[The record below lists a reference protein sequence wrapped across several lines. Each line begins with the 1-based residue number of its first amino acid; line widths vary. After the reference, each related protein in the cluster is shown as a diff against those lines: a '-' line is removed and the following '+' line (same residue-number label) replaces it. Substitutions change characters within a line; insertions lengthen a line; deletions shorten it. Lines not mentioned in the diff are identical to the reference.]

1 MTDSASSSTQHAPG
15 LRGRLVA
22 LVLAVL
28 IPAVIAGGLL
38 MWTVYH
44 QQREFVERQ
53 MMETARALSLV
64 VDREIGQKEVLL
76 RVLASSPHLRSENWA
91 AFDAQARQAT
101 QGGETWVVV
110 FGPDGLQKVN
120 TRLPPGTP
128 LPVGAGRA
136 PGLTWSKTEDGQ
148 MYVSNLFHGA
158 VAKEAIISFNTSVER
173 SGAPPLILAAG
184 ASAKSF
190 GQVWIDQ
197 QFPQSWTGSIIDGR
211 GVIVARNRNP
221 DQMIGKPASPIMMAH
236 LREGSTGVAR
246 TTTLD
251 GVASLSAWSTSP
263 DYGWSF
269 IVAMPLAEIAGRAR
283 QSLFWGAA
291 LGVLFLTFGAVLA
304 IYAARSVARPVE
316 RLADGALAWAE
327 TRPPA
332 PFPTGTKEIDALAA
346 ALNEAGNKV
355 ADQRAELL
363 ELNASLEA
371 RVTERTRELAEAME
385 SLAQAQKME
394 AIGRLTGGVAHDFNN
409 LLMAVLGNLDL
420 LSRRLTDPKHVRYLE
435 QARAAGE
442 RGAKLTGQLLAFSR
456 RQRLEVKAMDI
467 GEAVEA
473 AAALL
478 RPTIGGAHQLNVE
491 VAPDLWPALGDATQV
506 ELMVVNLSLNARD
519 AMALGGVV
527 SISAS
532 NVTVARRRDRCEGP
546 SAGDYVMIAVADT
559 GEGMTPEVA
568 ARVFEPFFTT
578 KPLGKGSGLG
588 LPQVLGLAKQLGGG
602 VEIDTAPDQ
611 GTTVRVYLPRAAAFD
626 AVAATDELPPDSMA
640 LRGLK
645 VLLVDDDVGVRT
657 VTAQMLKDLGCR
669 VTVAENGEQALERMR
684 EDPTL
689 QAALVDFAMPGLSGG
704 ETAAGM
710 RWERA
715 DFPVVIMTGYA
726 DLEELAETWSG
737 PLMHKPFS
745 MADLAREMARAIPE

>member
-1 MTDSASSSTQHAPG
+1 
-15 LRGRLVA
+15 
-22 LVLAVL
+22 
-28 IPAVIAGGLL
+28 
-38 MWTVYH
+38 MWTVYR
-44 QQREFVERQ
+44 QQRDFVERQ
-53 MMETARALSLV
+53 MTETARALSLV

-76 RVLASSPHLRSENWA
+76 EVLASSPYLRTEDWT

-101 QGGETWVVV
+101 RGTDTWVVA

-120 TRLPPGTP
+120 TRLALGTP
-128 LPVGAGRA
+128 LPKGAGRA
-136 PGLTWSKTEDGQ
+136 PGLSWTKTDTGRMQ
-148 MYVSNLFHGA
+148 VSNLFHGS
-158 VAKEAIISFNTSVER
+158 VAKEAMISFNILVER
-173 SGAPPLILAAG
+173 PDAPPLLLAAG
-184 ASAKSF
+184 ATAESF

-197 QFPQSWTGSIIDGR
+197 HFPQTWTGSIVDAR
-211 GVIVARNRNP
+211 GVIVARNRNAAE
-221 DQMIGKPASPIMMAH
+221 MVGRSASPAMLEH
-236 LREGSTGVAR
+236 LRSGLSGVAS
-246 TTTLD
+246 TETLD
-251 GVASLSAWSTSP
+251 GVPSVTAWSTSP

-269 IVAMPLAEIAGRAR
+269 VVAVPFSEIAGRAR
-283 QSLFWGAA
+283 QSLFWGMA
-291 LGVLFLTFGAVLA
+291 LGLGCLGFGAVLA
-304 IYAARSVARPVE
+304 IYAARSVAQPVE
-316 RLADGALAWAE
+316 RLADTALAWTE
-327 TRPPA
+327 SRPA

-346 ALNEAGNKV
+346 ALSEAGNKV

-363 ELNASLEA
+363 NLNASLEA

-456 RQRLEVKAMDI
+456 RQRLEVKSMDI

-478 RPTIGGAHQLNVE
+478 RPTIGGAHRLEVSVE
-491 VAPDLWPALGDATQV
+491 PDLWPAFGDATQV

-519 AMALGGVV
+519 AMAAGGVV

-532 NVTVARRRDRCEGP
+532 NVTVAAGGRRAEGP
-546 SAGDYVMIAVADT
+546 ADGDYVMIAVADT

-602 VEIDTAPDQ
+602 VEIDTAPDR
-611 GTTVRVYLPRAAAFD
+611 GTTVRVYLPRAEALDVVAPAAQ
-626 AVAATDELPPDSMA
+626 AAPDSTA
-640 LRGLK
+640 LKGLK

-669 VTVAENGEQALERMR
+669 VTMAENGEQALERIR
-684 EDPTL
+684 EDPDL

-704 ETAAGM
+704 ETAAGL

-715 DFPVVIMTGYA
+715 GFPVVIMTGYA
-726 DLEELAETWSG
+726 DLEELAETWAG
-737 PLMHKPFS
+737 PVMHKPFT
-745 MADLAREMARAIPE
+745 MADLAREMAGVIPK

>member
-1 MTDSASSSTQHAPG
+1 LNDTASSSTQHAPG
-15 LRGRLVA
+15 LRARLVA

-28 IPAVIAGGLL
+28 IPAVMAGGLL
-38 MWTVYH
+38 MWTVYR

-128 LPVGAGRA
+128 LPAGAGRA

-221 DQMIGKPASPIMMAH
+221 DQMIGKPASPVMMAH

-532 NVTVARRRDRCEGP
+532 NVTVARRRDRGEGP
-546 SAGDYVMIAVADT
+546 PAGDYVMIAVADT

>member
-1 MTDSASSSTQHAPG
+1 M
-15 LRGRLVA
+15 
-22 LVLAVL
+22 LAVL
-28 IPAVIAGGLL
+28 IPALIAGGLL
-38 MWTVYH
+38 IWTVYS
-44 QQREFVERQ
+44 QQRKFVERQ
-53 MMETARALSLV
+53 MTETARALSLV
-64 VDREIGQKEVLL
+64 VDREIGQREVLL
-76 RVLASSPHLRSENWA
+76 EALASSPYLRTEDWA
-91 AFDAQARQAT
+91 AFDAQAREAT
-101 QGGETWVVV
+101 AGSGAWIVV
-110 FGPDGLQKVN
+110 FGPDGLQKMN
-120 TRLPPGTP
+120 TRLPPGAP
-128 LPVGAGRA
+128 LPKGAGRA
-136 PGLTWSKTEDGQ
+136 AGLSWTKTESGRMQ
-148 MYVSNLFHGA
+148 VSNLFRGS
-158 VAKEAIISFNTSVER
+158 VAKEAIVSFNIPVDR
-173 SGAPPLILAAG
+173 AGAPPLILAAG
-184 ASAKSF
+184 ATAESF
-190 GQVWIDQ
+190 GQVWLDQ
-197 QFPQSWTGSIIDGR
+197 NFPQTWTGSIIDAR

-221 DQMIGKPASPIMMAH
+221 AEMVGKSASQTMLNHFGQA
-236 LREGSTGVAR
+236 RSGVA
-246 TTTLD
+246 TTRTLD
-251 GVASLSAWSTSP
+251 GVPSLTAWSTSP
-263 DYGWSF
+263 GYGWSF
-269 IVAMPLAEIAGRAR
+269 VVAVPLSEIAGRAR
-283 QSLFWGAA
+283 QSLLWGMG
-291 LGVLFLTFGAVLA
+291 LGLCVLGFGAVLA

-316 RLADGALAWAE
+316 RLADAALAWTE
-327 TRPPA
+327 SPPPA

-346 ALNEAGNKV
+346 ALREAGAKV
-355 ADQRAELL
+355 AAQRAELL
-363 ELNASLEA
+363 NLNASLEV

-478 RPTIGGAHQLNVE
+478 RPTIGGAHRLE
-491 VAPDLWPALGDATQV
+491 VAVAPGLWPALGDATQV

-519 AMALGGVV
+519 AMASGGVV

-532 NVTVARRRDRCEGP
+532 NVTVAAGGRRAEGP
-546 SAGDYVMIAVADT
+546 AAGDYVMIAVTDT
-559 GEGMTPEVA
+559 GEGMTPDVM

-611 GTTVRVYLPRAAAFD
+611 GSTVRVYLPRAEALD
-626 AVAATDELPPDSMA
+626 AITPSNSVAPDSAA
-640 LRGLK
+640 LKGLR

-657 VTAQMLKDLGCR
+657 VAAQMLKDLGCR
-669 VTVAENGEQALERMR
+669 VTLAESGEQALERMR
-684 EDPTL
+684 EDPDL

-704 ETAAGM
+704 ETAAGL

-726 DLEELAETWSG
+726 DLDELAETWAG
-737 PLMHKPFS
+737 PVMHKPFS
-745 MADLAREMARAIPE
+745 MADLVREMVRAISK

>member
-1 MTDSASSSTQHAPG
+1 M
-15 LRGRLVA
+15 
-22 LVLAVL
+22 
-28 IPAVIAGGLL
+28 AGGLL
-38 MWTVYH
+38 MWTVYR
-44 QQREFVERQ
+44 QQRDFVERQ
-53 MMETARALSLV
+53 MTETARALSLV

-76 RVLASSPHLRSENWA
+76 EVLASSSYLRTEDWA

-101 QGGETWVVV
+101 RGTDTWVVA

-120 TRLPPGTP
+120 TRLAPGMP
-128 LPVGAGRA
+128 LPKGAGRA
-136 PGLTWSKTEDGQ
+136 PGLSWTKTDTGRMQ
-148 MYVSNLFHGA
+148 VSNLFHGA
-158 VAKEAIISFNTSVER
+158 VAKEAIISFNIPVER
-173 SGAPPLILAAG
+173 PDAPPLLLAAG
-184 ASAKSF
+184 ATAASF

-197 QFPQSWTGSIIDGR
+197 DFPQTWTGSIVDAR
-211 GVIVARNRNP
+211 GFIVARSRNAAE
-221 DQMIGKPASPIMMAH
+221 MVGRSASPIMLDH
-236 LREGSTGVAR
+236 LRNGLSGVAS
-246 TTTLD
+246 TETLD
-251 GVASLSAWSTSP
+251 GVPSVTAWSTSP

-269 IVAMPLAEIAGRAR
+269 VVAVPLTEIAGRAR
-283 QSLFWGAA
+283 QSLFWGMA
-291 LGVLFLTFGAVLA
+291 LGLGCLGFGAVLA

-316 RLADGALAWAE
+316 RLADTALAWTE
-327 TRPPA
+327 SRPA

-346 ALNEAGNKV
+346 ALSEAGNKV

-363 ELNASLEA
+363 NLNASLEA
-371 RVTERTRELAEAME
+371 RVAERTHELADAME

-456 RQRLEVKAMDI
+456 RQRLEVKSMDI

-478 RPTIGGAHQLNVE
+478 RPTIGGAHRLEVS
-491 VAPDLWPALGDATQV
+491 VAPDLWPAFGDPTQV

-519 AMALGGVV
+519 AMAGGGIV
-527 SISAS
+527 SISAG
-532 NVTVARRRDRCEGP
+532 NVAVAAGGRRAEGP
-546 SAGDYVMIAVADT
+546 ADGDYVMIAVSDT
-559 GEGMTPEVA
+559 GEGMTPEVV

-602 VEIDTAPDQ
+602 VEIDTAPDR
-611 GTTVRVYLPRAAAFD
+611 GTTVRVYLPRAAALD
-626 AVAATDELPPDSMA
+626 AAPPTAPVAPDSTA
-640 LRGLK
+640 LKGLK

-669 VTVAENGEQALERMR
+669 VTTAESGEQALERIR
-684 EDPTL
+684 EDPDL

-704 ETAAGM
+704 ETAAGL

-726 DLEELAETWSG
+726 DLEELAETWAG
-737 PLMHKPFS
+737 PVMHKPFT
-745 MADLAREMARAIPE
+745 MADLARAMVGAIPK

>member
-1 MTDSASSSTQHAPG
+1 M
-15 LRGRLVA
+15 
-22 LVLAVL
+22 LAVL
-28 IPAVIAGGLL
+28 IPALIAGGLL
-38 MWTVYH
+38 IWTVYS
-44 QQREFVERQ
+44 QQRKFVERQ
-53 MMETARALSLV
+53 MTETARALSLV
-64 VDREIGQKEVLL
+64 VDREIGQREVLL
-76 RVLASSPHLRSENWA
+76 EALASSPYLRTEDWA
-91 AFDAQARQAT
+91 AFDAQAREAT
-101 QGGETWVVV
+101 AGSGAWIVV
-110 FGPDGLQKVN
+110 FGPDGLQKMN
-120 TRLPPGTP
+120 TRLPPGAP
-128 LPVGAGRA
+128 LPKGAGRA
-136 PGLTWSKTEDGQ
+136 AGLSWTKTESGRMQ
-148 MYVSNLFHGA
+148 VSNLFRGS
-158 VAKEAIISFNTSVER
+158 VAKEAIVSFNIPVDR
-173 SGAPPLILAAG
+173 AGAPPLILAAG
-184 ASAKSF
+184 ATAESF
-190 GQVWIDQ
+190 GQVWLDQ
-197 QFPQSWTGSIIDGR
+197 NFPQTWTGSIIDAR

-221 DQMIGKPASPIMMAH
+221 AEMVGKSASQTMLNHFGQA
-236 LREGSTGVAR
+236 RSGVA
-246 TTTLD
+246 TTRTLD
-251 GVASLSAWSTSP
+251 GVPSLTAWSTSP
-263 DYGWSF
+263 GYGWSF
-269 IVAMPLAEIAGRAR
+269 VVAVPLSEIAGRAR
-283 QSLFWGAA
+283 QSLLWGMG
-291 LGVLFLTFGAVLA
+291 LGLCVLGFGAVLA

-316 RLADGALAWAE
+316 RLADAALAWTE
-327 TRPPA
+327 SPPPA

-346 ALNEAGNKV
+346 ALREAGAKV
-355 ADQRAELL
+355 AAQRAELL
-363 ELNASLEA
+363 NLNASLEV

-478 RPTIGGAHQLNVE
+478 RPTIGGAHRLE
-491 VAPDLWPALGDATQV
+491 VAVAPGLWPALGDATQV

-519 AMALGGVV
+519 AMASGGVV

-532 NVTVARRRDRCEGP
+532 NVTVAAGGRRAEGP
-546 SAGDYVMIAVADT
+546 AAGDYVMIAVTDT
-559 GEGMTPEVA
+559 GEGMTPDVM

-611 GTTVRVYLPRAAAFD
+611 GSTVRVYLPRAEALD
-626 AVAATDELPPDSMA
+626 AITPSTSVAPDSAA
-640 LRGLK
+640 LKGLR

-657 VTAQMLKDLGCR
+657 VAAQMLKDLGCR
-669 VTVAENGEQALERMR
+669 VTLAESGEQALERMR
-684 EDPTL
+684 EDPDL

-704 ETAAGM
+704 ETAAGL

-726 DLEELAETWSG
+726 DLDELAETWAG
-737 PLMHKPFS
+737 PVMHKPFS
-745 MADLAREMARAIPE
+745 MADLVREMVRAISK

>member
-1 MTDSASSSTQHAPG
+1 MNDTASSSTQHAPG
-15 LRGRLVA
+15 LRARLVA

-38 MWTVYH
+38 MWTVYR
-44 QQREFVERQ
+44 QQRDFVERQ
-53 MMETARALSLV
+53 MAGTARALSLV

-76 RVLASSPHLRSENWA
+76 EALASSPHLRTEEWA

-101 QGGETWVVV
+101 RGSDTWIVV
-110 FGPDGLQKVN
+110 FGPDGVQKVN

-128 LPVGAGRA
+128 LPKGAARA
-136 PGLTWSKTEDGQ
+136 RGLSWTKTESGRMQ
-148 MYVSNLFHGA
+148 VSNLFHAA
-158 VAKEAIISFNTSVER
+158 VAKEAIVSFNIPVDR
-173 SGAPPLILAAG
+173 PGAPPLILAAG
-184 ASAKSF
+184 ATAASF

-197 QFPQSWTGSIIDGR
+197 LFPQSWTGSIVDAR

-221 DQMIGKPASPIMMAH
+221 AELVGNSASTTMLDH
-236 LREGSTGVAR
+236 LRSGLSGVANTR
-246 TTTLD
+246 TLD
-251 GVASLSAWSTSP
+251 GVRSVTAWSTSP

-269 IVAMPLAEIAGRAR
+269 IVAVPLSEIAGRAR
-283 QSLFWGAA
+283 QSLFWGMA
-291 LGVLFLTFGAVLA
+291 LGPVFLGFGAILA
-304 IYAARSVARPVE
+304 IYAARGVAKPVE
-316 RLADGALAWAE
+316 RLAATALAWTE
-327 TRPPA
+327 SRPPA

-346 ALNEAGNKV
+346 ALSEAGNKV

-363 ELNASLEA
+363 NLNASLEA

-420 LSRRLTDPKHVRYLE
+420 LSRRLTDPKHVRYLD

-478 RPTIGGAHQLNVE
+478 RPTIGGAHRLE
-491 VAPDLWPALGDATQV
+491 VAIAPGLWPAFGDATQV

-519 AMALGGVV
+519 AMASGGIV
-527 SISAS
+527 SISGG
-532 NVTVARRRDRCEGP
+532 NVTVAACGRRSEGP
-546 SAGDYVMIAVADT
+546 AAGDYVMIAVTDT

-578 KPLGKGSGLG
+578 KPVGKGSGLG

-611 GTTVRVYLPRAAAFD
+611 GTTVRVYLPRAEALD
-626 AVAATDELPPDSMA
+626 AVVPSVQVMPDGMA
-640 LRGLK
+640 LQGLK

-669 VTVAENGEQALERMR
+669 VTVAESGEQALERMR
-684 EDPTL
+684 EDPDL

-704 ETAAGM
+704 ETAAGL

-715 DFPVVIMTGYA
+715 NFPVVIMTGYA
-726 DLEELAETWSG
+726 DLEELAETWAG
-737 PLMHKPFS
+737 PVMHKPFS
-745 MADLAREMARAIPE
+745 MVDLVREMARAIPK

>member
-1 MTDSASSSTQHAPG
+1 MNDTASSSTQHAPG
-15 LRGRLVA
+15 LRARLVA

-38 MWTVYH
+38 MWTVYR
-44 QQREFVERQ
+44 QQRDFVERQ
-53 MMETARALSLV
+53 MTETARALSLV
-64 VDREIGQKEVLL
+64 VDREIGQREVLL
-76 RVLASSPHLRSENWA
+76 DVLAASPYLQSEDWT

-101 QGGETWVVV
+101 RDTDAWVVV

-120 TRLPPGTP
+120 TRLPRGAP
-128 LPVGAGRA
+128 LPKGAGRA
-136 PGLTWSKTEDGQ
+136 QGLSWTKTDGGRMQ
-148 MYVSNLFHGA
+148 VSNLFYGS
-158 VAKEAIISFNTSVER
+158 VAKEAIVSFNIPVDR
-173 SGAPPLILAAG
+173 PGAPPLVLAAG
-184 ASAKSF
+184 ASAASF

-197 QFPQSWTGSIIDGR
+197 HFPHTWTGSIVDAR
-211 GVIVARNRNP
+211 GVIVARNRNAAE
-221 DQMIGKPASPIMMAH
+221 MVGKSASPAMLGH
-236 LREGSTGVAR
+236 LRSGRSGVASTR
-246 TTTLD
+246 TLD
-251 GVASLSAWSTSP
+251 GVSSVTAWSTSP

-269 IVAMPLAEIAGRAR
+269 VVAVPLTEIAGRAR
-283 QSLFWGAA
+283 QSLFWGMG
-291 LGVLFLTFGAVLA
+291 LGLLFLGFGALLA
-304 IYAARSVARPVE
+304 IYAARSVAKPVE
-316 RLADGALAWAE
+316 RLADTALAW
-327 TRPPA
+327 TDSRPPA

-363 ELNASLEA
+363 NLNASLEA
-371 RVTERTRELAEAME
+371 RVIERTRELAEAME

-420 LSRRLTDPKHVRYLE
+420 LSRRLTDPKHMRYVD

-442 RGAKLTGQLLAFSR
+442 RGARLTGQLLAFSR

-467 GEAVEA
+467 GEAVDA

-478 RPTIGGAHQLNVE
+478 KPTIGGIHQLEVR
-491 VAPDLWPALGDATQV
+491 VAPDLWPAFGDATQV
-506 ELMVVNLSLNARD
+506 ELMVVNLALNARD
-519 AMALGGVV
+519 AMAAGGVV

-532 NVTVARRRDRCEGP
+532 NVTVAAGGRRAEGP
-546 SAGDYVMIAVADT
+546 AAGDYVMIAVADT
-559 GEGMTPEVA
+559 GEGMAPEVV

-602 VEIDTAPDQ
+602 VEIDTTLGQ
-611 GTTVRVYLPRAAAFD
+611 GTTVRVYLPRAAALD
-626 AVAATDELPPDSMA
+626 AVPHRVPDPPSDLA
-640 LRGLK
+640 LNGLK

-657 VTAQMLKDLGCR
+657 VTAQMLRDLGCR
-669 VTVAENGEQALERMR
+669 VTVAESGEQALERMR
-684 EDPTL
+684 EDPDL

-704 ETAAGM
+704 ETAAGL
-710 RWERA
+710 RWERP

-726 DLEELAETWSG
+726 DLEELAETWAG
-737 PLMHKPFS
+737 PVMHKPFS
-745 MADLAREMARAIPE
+745 MADLVRDMVRVIPK

>member
-1 MTDSASSSTQHAPG
+1 LNDTASSSTQHAPG
-15 LRGRLVA
+15 LRARLVA

-28 IPAVIAGGLL
+28 IPAVMAGGLL
-38 MWTVYH
+38 MWTVYR

-101 QGGETWVVV
+101 EGGETWVVV

-120 TRLPPGTP
+120 TRLAPGTP
-128 LPVGAGRA
+128 LPAGAGRA

-363 ELNASLEA
+363 ALNASLEA

-478 RPTIGGAHQLNVE
+478 RPTIGGAHQLDVE

-506 ELMVVNLSLNARD
+506 ELMVVNLSVNARD
-519 AMALGGVV
+519 AMAAGGVV

-532 NVTVARRRDRCEGP
+532 NVTVAGRRDRGEAP
-546 SAGDYVMIAVADT
+546 PAGDYVMIAVADT
-559 GEGMTPEVA
+559 GEGMTPEIA

>member
-38 MWTVYH
+38 MWTVYR

-76 RVLASSPHLRSENWA
+76 EVLASSPHLRSEDWA

-101 QGGETWVVV
+101 RGGDTWVVV

-120 TRLPPGTP
+120 TNLPPGAP
-128 LPVGAGRA
+128 LPKGAGRA
-136 PGLTWSKTEDGQ
+136 PGLTWSKTQGGRMQ
-148 MYVSNLFHGA
+148 VSNLFHGA
-158 VAKEAIISFNTSVER
+158 VAKEAIISFNIPVER
-173 SGAPPLILAAG
+173 PGAPPLILAAG
-184 ASAKSF
+184 ASARSF

-197 QFPQSWTGSIIDGR
+197 KFPQSWTGSITDAR

-221 DQMIGKPASPIMMAH
+221 EQMVAKSASPAMIAR
-236 LREGSTGVAR
+236 LRSGPSGVAK
-246 TTTLD
+246 TKTLD
-251 GVASLSAWSTSP
+251 GVPSLSAWSTSP

-269 IVAMPLAEIAGRAR
+269 IVAMPMSEIAGRAR
-283 QSLFWGAA
+283 QSLFWGVA
-291 LGVLFLTFGAVLA
+291 LGMGFLGFGAVLA
-304 IYAARSVARPVE
+304 IYAARGVAEPVE
-316 RLADGALAWAE
+316 RLADAALAWTE

-346 ALNEAGNKV
+346 ALSEAGNKV

-363 ELNASLEA
+363 DLNASLEA
-371 RVTERTRELAEAME
+371 RVTDRTRELAEAME
-385 SLAQAQKME
+385 NLAQAQKME

-420 LSRRLTDPKHVRYLE
+420 LSRRLTDPKHVRYLD

-478 RPTIGGAHQLNVE
+478 RPTIGGAHRLE
-491 VAPDLWPALGDATQV
+491 VDIAPDLWPALGDATQV

-519 AMALGGVV
+519 AMPVGGVV
-527 SISAS
+527 SISAG
-532 NVTVARRRDRCEGP
+532 NVTVREPKGRGEAP
-546 SAGDYVMIAVADT
+546 PAGDYVMIAVADT

-602 VEIDTAPDQ
+602 VEINTKPGL
-611 GTTVRVYLPRAAAFD
+611 GTTVLVYLPRAAAFD
-626 AVAATDELPPDSMA
+626 AVAQADQVPADAAA
-640 LRGLK
+640 LKGLK

-669 VTVAENGEQALERMR
+669 VTTAENGEQALERMR
-684 EDPTL
+684 EDPDL

-704 ETAAGM
+704 ETAAGL

-715 DFPVVIMTGYA
+715 NFPVVIMTGYA

-737 PLMHKPFS
+737 PVMHKPFS
-745 MADLAREMARAIPE
+745 MADLAREMTRAISE

>member
-1 MTDSASSSTQHAPG
+1 M
-15 LRGRLVA
+15 A

-28 IPAVIAGGLL
+28 IPALIASGLL
-38 MWTVYH
+38 IWTVYN
-44 QQREFVERQ
+44 QQRNFVERQ
-53 MMETARALSLV
+53 MAETARALSLV
-64 VDREIGQKEVLL
+64 VDREIGQREVLL
-76 RVLASSPHLRSENWA
+76 EALAASPYLKTEDWA
-91 AFDAQARQAT
+91 AFDALAREAT
-101 QGGETWVVV
+101 ADSGAWIVV
-110 FGPDGLQKVN
+110 FGSDGLQKVN
-120 TRLPPGTP
+120 TRLPPGVP
-128 LPVGAGRA
+128 LPKGARRA
-136 PGLTWSKTEDGQ
+136 PGLSWTKTESGRMQ
-148 MYVSNLFHGA
+148 VSNLFHGS
-158 VAKEAIISFNTSVER
+158 VVKEAIISFNIPVER
-173 SGAPPLILAAG
+173 AGAPPLILAAG
-184 ASAKSF
+184 ATAESF

-197 QFPQSWTGSIIDGR
+197 NFPQTWTGSIVDATGL
-211 GVIVARNRNP
+211 IVARNRNP
-221 DQMIGKPASPIMMAH
+221 GEMVGKSASPTMRGHFA
-236 LREGSTGVAR
+236 RVRSGVTSTR
-246 TTTLD
+246 TLD
-251 GVASLSAWSTSP
+251 GVPSLTAWSTSP
-263 DYGWSF
+263 GYGWSF
-269 IVAMPLAEIAGRAR
+269 VVAVPLSEIAGQAR
-283 QSLFWGAA
+283 QSLFWGMG
-291 LGVLFLTFGAVLA
+291 LGLCVLGFGVVLA

-316 RLADGALAWAE
+316 RLADAALAWTE
-327 TRPPA
+327 SPPPA

-346 ALNEAGNKV
+346 ALREAGDKV
-355 ADQRAELL
+355 AAQRAEFLN
-363 ELNASLEA
+363 LNASLEA
-371 RVTERTRELAEAME
+371 RVAERTRELAEAME

-420 LSRRLTDPKHVRYLE
+420 LSRRLSDPKHVRYLE

-478 RPTIGGAHQLNVE
+478 RPTIGGAHRLE
-491 VAPDLWPALGDATQV
+491 VSVASDLWPALGDATQV

-519 AMALGGVV
+519 AMASGGVV

-532 NVTVARRRDRCEGP
+532 NVTVLAGGRRAEGP
-546 SAGDYVMIAVADT
+546 AAGDYVMIAVTDT
-559 GEGMTPEVA
+559 GEGMTPEVVS
-568 ARVFEPFFTT
+568 RVFEPFFTT

-611 GTTVRVYLPRAAAFD
+611 GSTVRVYLPRAEAFE
-626 AVAATDELPPDSMA
+626 AVAPSMDIAADSVA
-640 LRGLK
+640 LKGLR

-669 VTVAENGEQALERMR
+669 VTLAENGEQALDRMR
-684 EDPTL
+684 EDPDL

-704 ETAAGM
+704 ETAAGL

-726 DLEELAETWSG
+726 DLEALAETWAG
-737 PLMHKPFS
+737 PVMHKPFN
-745 MADLAREMARAIPE
+745 MADLACEMVRVISK

>member
-1 MTDSASSSTQHAPG
+1 MNDTASSSTQHAPG
-15 LRGRLVA
+15 LRARLVV

-38 MWTVYH
+38 MWTVYR
-44 QQREFVERQ
+44 QQRDFVERQ
-53 MMETARALSLV
+53 MTETARALSLV

-76 RVLASSPHLRSENWA
+76 EVLASSPYLRSEDWP

-101 QGGETWVVV
+101 RGTDTWIVA

-128 LPVGAGRA
+128 LPKGAGRA
-136 PGLTWSKTEDGQ
+136 PGLSWTNTDGGRMQ
-148 MYVSNLFHGA
+148 VSNLFHGA
-158 VAKEAIISFNTSVER
+158 VAKEAMISFNVPVDR
-173 SGAPPLILAAG
+173 PNAPSLLLAAG
-184 ASAKSF
+184 ATAESF

-197 QFPQSWTGSIIDGR
+197 HFPQTWTGSITDAR
-211 GVIVARNRNP
+211 GVIVARNRNAAE
-221 DQMIGKPASPIMMAH
+221 MVGKSASPLMLGH
-236 LREGSTGVAR
+236 LRSGPSGVASTR
-246 TTTLD
+246 TLD
-251 GVASLSAWSTSP
+251 GVSSVTAWSTSP
-263 DYGWSF
+263 DYSWSF
-269 IVAMPLAEIAGRAR
+269 VVAVPLSEIGGRAR
-283 QSLFWGAA
+283 QSLFLGMA
-291 LGVLFLTFGAVLA
+291 LGLGFLGFGALLA
-304 IYAARSVARPVE
+304 IYAASSVAKPVE
-316 RLADGALAWAE
+316 RLADTALAWTE
-327 TRPPA
+327 SRPPT

-363 ELNASLEA
+363 NLNASLEA
-371 RVTERTRELAEAME
+371 RVTDRTRELAEAME

-420 LSRRLTDPKHVRYLE
+420 LSRRLTDPKHMRYVD

-456 RQRLEVKAMDI
+456 RQRLEVRAMDI

-478 RPTIGGAHQLNVE
+478 KPTIGGAHRLEVS
-491 VAPDLWPALGDATQV
+491 VAPDLWPAFGDATQV
-506 ELMVVNLSLNARD
+506 ELMVVNLALNARD
-519 AMALGGVV
+519 AMASGGVV
-527 SISAS
+527 SISAG
-532 NVTVARRRDRCEGP
+532 NVTVAAGGRRAEGP
-546 SAGDYVMIAVADT
+546 AAGDYVMIAVADT
-559 GEGMTPEVA
+559 GEGMTPAVA

-578 KPLGKGSGLG
+578 KPVGKGSGLG

-602 VEIDTAPDQ
+602 VEIDTAPSR
-611 GTTVRVYLPRAAAFD
+611 GTTVRVYLPRAEVFD
-626 AVAATDELPPDSMA
+626 VVARSAEDAPGDTA

-645 VLLVDDDVGVRT
+645 VLLVDDDAGVRAVT
-657 VTAQMLKDLGCR
+657 VQMLRDLGCR
-669 VTVAENGEQALERMR
+669 VTVAESGEQALERMR
-684 EDPTL
+684 EDPDL

-704 ETAAGM
+704 ETAAGL

-726 DLEELAETWSG
+726 DLEELAETWAG
-737 PLMHKPFS
+737 PVMHKPFS
-745 MADLAREMARAIPE
+745 MADLAREMARAIPK